1 MKKVLTLIACS
12 FLLFQAKAQDT
23 KVDLTPKTSVVFPG
37 KAEKKSQEGST
48 ANYLL
53 VSKDTS
59 SVFTA
64 VVVDLEATRGQ
75 SEEMIALAVLDTT
88 FWDQVEQ
95 GYMSSMGEG
104 VKKLKREVRKINGK
118 EALYMEVERQEPKGM
133 VNIAAMVMI
142 EGKYSI
148 NLVHIDRGGKDP
160 ARDRFFRS
168 VAVQQ

>member
-23 KVDLTPKTSVVFPG
+23 RVDLTPKTAIVFPG
-37 KAEKKSQEGST
+37 VPEKKSVEGST

-53 VSKDTS
+53 VTKDS
-59 SVFTA
+59 SSIYTA

-95 GYMSSMGEG
+95 GYMNAIGQG
-104 VKKLKREVRKINGK
+104 VKKVKREVRKINGK
-118 EALYMEVERQEPKGM
+118 EALYIEVERQEPKGM
-133 VNIAAMVMI
+133 MNIAAMVMF
-142 EGKYSI
+142 EGKYTI
-148 NLVHIDRGGKDP
+148 NLVHMDRGVKDP

-168 VAVQQ
+168 LATQ